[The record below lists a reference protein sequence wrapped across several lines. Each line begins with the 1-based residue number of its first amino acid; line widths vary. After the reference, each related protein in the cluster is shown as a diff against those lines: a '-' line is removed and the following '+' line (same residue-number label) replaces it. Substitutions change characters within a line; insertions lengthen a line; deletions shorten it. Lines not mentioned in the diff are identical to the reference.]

1 MAAEIAAMTNVTEE
15 YLNGLLLGM
24 YDDWESTLNTMEAA
38 YDAAGRQKVVDEY
51 TKQLQEHMKNFS
63 VE

>member
-1 MAAEIAAMTNVTEE
+1 MCIRDR
-15 YLNGLLLGM
+15 LLGM

>member
-1 MAAEIAAMTNVTEE
+1 
-15 YLNGLLLGM
+15 
-24 YDDWESTLNTMEAA
+24 MEAA